1 MIITDISIY
10 PTTQKLIKSLKTSN
24 FNHNDRDSWII
35 KITTKEGYTGFGE
48 ASPISNFNDETFE
61 ASGYA
66 LEGFKL
72 IFDDQYNIETD
83 ELMILIKA
91 HTLGTPSAKFAIE
104 TAVYDILSQQK
115 KIPLC
120 KFLNLNALSQI
131 FVNGVHQ
138 LTNFDDYSIIKV
150 KCGFRN
156 LYDEIELLKKLS
168 NKYGDSTRFIIDL
181 NQAYDLPKAIRFF
194 KEMNRFNIAY
204 IEQPIDKNNFE
215 DLLELRFHSE
225 IPIALDESINS
236 IESIQNLL
244 DINCGDIF
252 IIKPQSIGGFSD
264 IKNAIQLVK
273 DKGKTPIVT
282 CSLEGL
288 IGRLSTMHLVSANL
302 ITDSCGL
309 LMEPIYNDED
319 SIIPKIKNGILEI
332 PEKIGL
338 GYYQ

>member
-72 IFDDQYNIETD
+72 TFDDQYNIETD

-156 LYDEIELLKKLS
+156 LYDEIELLENLVAKF
-168 NKYGDSTRFIIDL
+168 DSDISFIIDL
-181 NQAYDLPKAIRFF
+181 NQAYDLLIFLLHMNIKLTHIIRKLLIIYEFYLFAYMLLFLISYYANKRFNFF
-194 KEMNRFNIAY
+194 KIFNTWRY
-204 IEQPIDKNNFE
+204 
-215 DLLELRFHSE
+215 L
-225 IPIALDESINS
+225 
-236 IESIQNLL
+236 
-244 DINCGDIF
+244 
-252 IIKPQSIGGFSD
+252 
-264 IKNAIQLVK
+264 
-273 DKGKTPIVT
+273 
-282 CSLEGL
+282 
-288 IGRLSTMHLVSANL
+288 
-302 ITDSCGL
+302 
-309 LMEPIYNDED
+309 
-319 SIIPKIKNGILEI
+319 
-332 PEKIGL
+332 
-338 GYYQ
+338 